1 MIREPCD
8 ICHATNNMQPYLEV
22 CLLGALAVWIH
33 QCNKCGFRQIRPR
46 LTRKELDI
54 IYPDEYFDS
63 KAEIGYSDY
72 DRQAQRY
79 ERVAYFLAKKIRELI
94 PSSGRLLEVGC
105 ALGFLLQALRRYTS
119 LSVHGIEISPFG
131 AFYAQKKY
139 GLDVKC
145 GVLEEVDYQ
154 PEYFDFIIQKDLLE
168 HVPQP
173 RTHLMESHRILK
185 PHACLWLT
193 TPNGEANMS
202 PLLYLSRESAKS
214 GKDELPLMGQGH
226 LSFFS
231 KDHLMRL
238 FSECGFEVIYMR
250 NISIRRGLRHLGIL
264 PRKKKSLKTVPRS
277 SIRAPLEPTIEE
289 KQALPLDPD
298 SRYIEL
304 YEQISAEVEKRHNPL
319 RSSLPYFYQ
328 RQFVQLLDALPA
340 PFTVGLDFEF
350 ILRKS

>member
-1 MIREPCD
+1 MR
-8 ICHATNNMQPYLEV
+8 PYLEV
-22 CLLGALAVWIH
+22 SLLGSLAVWIH

-46 LTRKELDI
+46 LTRKELNV
-54 IYPDEYFDS
+54 IYPEEYFDS
-63 KAEIGYSDY
+63 KAEIGFSDY

-79 ERVAYFLAKKIRELI
+79 ERVAYFLAKKIKKLV
-94 PSSGRLLEVGC
+94 PSHGRLLEVGC
-105 ALGFLLQALRRYTS
+105 ALGFLLQALKRFTS
-119 LSVHGIEISPFG
+119 LSVHGIEISPF
-131 AFYAQKKY
+131 AANYAPKKY

-145 GVLEEVDYQ
+145 GVLEEAEY
-154 PEYFDFIIQKDLLE
+154 PTEYFDFLIQKDLLE

-173 RTHLMESHRILK
+173 RAHLMESQRILK
-185 PHACLWLT
+185 PHGCLWLT
-193 TPNGEANMS
+193 TPNGEANLS
-202 PLLYLSRESAKS
+202 PSLYSSRESQNS

-264 PRKKKSLKTVPRS
+264 PRKKKSLKTIPRS
-277 SIRAPLEPTIEE
+277 SIPAPLESAIAE
-289 KQALPLDPD
+289 KQGPSLDPD
-298 SRYIEL
+298 SRSSEL
-304 YEQISAEVEKRHNPL
+304 YEQISTEVEKRHNPF

-328 RQFVQLLDALPA
+328 RQFVQWLDALPA

-350 ILRKS
+350 MLRKT